1 MEQGEKNIP
10 KSKGTNKIDQAE
22 KKKHI
27 DERKELENLIK
38 AQEDS
43 LMNLTDEANNLLP
56 TKDAIRFNN
65 ELIIKQA
72 LTESANIINS
82 SAQFYMPSE
91 MIDSTPYIQQKM
103 MADTAILSDI
113 MQQSKISDYSIVKM
127 IGIID
132 EGNLHPRAFEV
143 LSNLQKTKI
152 DIIKLMQQAIISF
165 ENGYKSLKEDWK
177 VKQNEEALNIEAEV
191 EDTGLIT
198 RGTRGVLQQ
207 LRSALD
213 EVNEEIENN

>member
-127 IGIID
+127 IEIID

>member
-82 SAQFYMPSE
+82 SAQFYMSSE

-143 LSNLQKTKI
+143 LSNLQKIKI

>member
-127 IGIID
+127 IEIID

-143 LSNLQKTKI
+143 LSNLQKIKI

>member
-143 LSNLQKTKI
+143 LSNLQKIKI

>member
-10 KSKGTNKIDQAE
+10 KPKGTNKIDQAE

-143 LSNLQKTKI
+143 LSNLQKIKI

>member
-27 DERKELENLIK
+27 DDRKELENLIK

-127 IGIID
+127 IEIID

-143 LSNLQKTKI
+143 LSNLQKIKI

>member
-10 KSKGTNKIDQAE
+10 KPKGTNKIDQAE

-127 IGIID
+127 IEIID

-143 LSNLQKTKI
+143 LSNLQKIKI

>member
-10 KSKGTNKIDQAE
+10 KSKGTNKIDQVE